1 MNFEIVDKK
10 LGRYQISEGIT
21 ENELEKIGNDK
32 TVKTIQFSKPL
43 SIKKIELLEK
53 NIFSKRKDIL
63 LRVYGF
69 YKECDLSFLN
79 EIPSL
84 TKFSADCLS
93 EAKNVNYITE
103 LKNLCEL
110 GIGIYNL
117 KDFYFFE
124 SLNPK
129 LKKLY
134 ITKTESK
141 KPSIKSISRFSELES
156 LYLEGQQKGIESL
169 NGLKKLE
176 KLTLRSIS
184 TKNVEY
190 LSNLENLKELEIKL
204 GGIKDFEALK
214 TLPNLA
220 YLELWQIRGL
230 NNLDFI
236 SNLTSLQMISLESLK
251 NVTNFPNVEKLKLLR
266 RVGLENMKG
275 LKNIKNLKNSQSLED
290 FIFFE
295 AVNFEPKSIIPILEN
310 SNIKNVRCF
319 FGSEMKNKEF
329 EILAEKYN
337 KSNKIT
343 LFEINTVPNNVY
355 NLLLAFCSLS
365 KVLADF
371 LGQ

>member
-1 MNFEIVDKK
+1 MNFEIVDKR
-10 LGRYQISEGIT
+10 LGKYQISDGIT
-21 ENELEKIGNDK
+21 EKELEKISNDK
-32 TVKTIQFSKPL
+32 TVKTIQFSRPL
-43 SIKKIELLEK
+43 SKRKIELLEK
-53 NIFSKRKDIL
+53 IVFSERKDIL

-69 YKECDLSFLN
+69 YKECDLSFLK

-93 EAKNVNYITE
+93 EAKCVNYVTKLE
-103 LKNLCEL
+103 NLCEL

-117 KDFYFFE
+117 KNFDFLE
-124 SLNPK
+124 NLNPK
-129 LKKLY
+129 LEQLY
-134 ITKTESK
+134 LTKTESK
-141 KPSIKSISRFSELES
+141 KPNIKSISRFSELKS

-169 NGLKKLE
+169 NELKKLN

-190 LSNLENLKELEIKL
+190 LSHLEDLKEIEIKL

-220 YLELWQIRGL
+220 YLELWQIRNL

-251 NVTNFPNVEKLKLLR
+251 NVIEFPNVENLKLLR

-275 LKNIKNLKNSQSLED
+275 LKNIKNLKNSESLED

-310 SNIKNVRCF
+310 PNIKNVRCF
-319 FGSEMKNKEF
+319 FSNEKKNKEF
-329 EILAEKYN
+329 ERLAEKYN

-343 LFEINTVPNNVY
+343 LFELNTVPNTV
-355 NLLLAFCSLS
+355 
-365 KVLADF
+365 
-371 LGQ
+371 

>member
-1 MNFEIVDKK
+1 MNFEIIDKR

-21 ENELEKIGNDK
+21 EKELEKIGNDK
-32 TVKTIQFSKPL
+32 TVKTIQFSRPL
-43 SIKKIELLEK
+43 NIKKIELLEK
-53 NIFSKRKDIL
+53 VVFSKRKDIL

-69 YKECDLSFLN
+69 YKECDLSFLK

-93 EAKNVNYITE
+93 EAKGVNYITE

-117 KDFYFFE
+117 KDFDFLE
-124 SLNPK
+124 SINPK
-129 LKKLY
+129 LKQLY

-141 KPSIKSISRFSELES
+141 KPNIKSISRFSELES

-169 NGLKKLE
+169 NELKKLE

-204 GGIKDFEALK
+204 GGIKEFDSLK

-236 SNLTSLQMISLESLK
+236 SNLTSLQRISLESLK

-266 RVGLENMKG
+266 RVYLKNLKG
-275 LKNIKNLKNSQSLED
+275 LKNIKNLKKSQSLED
-290 FIFFE
+290 FVFSE
-295 AVNFEPKSIIPILEN
+295 AINFEPKSMIPILEN
-310 SNIKNVRCF
+310 SSIKYVRCF
-319 FGSEMKNKEF
+319 FSSEKKNIEF
-329 EILAEKYN
+329 ERLAEKYN
-337 KSNKIT
+337 KSNEIR
-343 LFEINTVPNNVY
+343 LFE
-355 NLLLAFCSLS
+355 
-365 KVLADF
+365 
-371 LGQ
+371 